1 MARRRLAAAGGVVEG
16 LGSAAERP
24 PVERLR
30 RGRPGGDPP
39 WRRPRVLRVAPRR
52 ARRTRAVA
60 PHRPA
65 QRRRR
70 ARRRLQLQR
79 RRRRRCRRFRRLPV
93 DDGSSDALVEE
104 SDSDDAENNGDDAAS
119 VQSNRSSDD
128 FFGFFSDAFVEESNS
143 DDAENNGDDAAS
155 VQSNRSSDDDFF
167 GFSDAFVDVEE
178 SDDDD
183 DDDVPRKESADYE
196 YEPKGWK
203 EMARAAVDR
212 SAGECVAFWGRAD
225 DKLLLYLSDRAPY
238 LKSLRVSTHYDVS
251 CQVLTNVI
259 QKFPMLKELELVLK
273 CSFYYVARPSYDFAH
288 LLQSAMKSCIHL
300 KTFAIRC
307 ADKSLASTY
316 YHDDESQEAFTVPKK
331 HGLRSLTLFGDTFTK
346 PIILS
351 VLNCCPKLR
360 SLDVTNVAYLRMDE
374 EEELRNKCLKI
385 KDFRLF
391 SPPPKVSSSES
402 DDDCIG
408 GCCCCCDSWY

>member
-1 MARRRLAAAGGVVEG
+1 M
-16 LGSAAERP
+16 
-24 PVERLR
+24 
-30 RGRPGGDPP
+30 
-39 WRRPRVLRVAPRR
+39 
-52 ARRTRAVA
+52 
-60 PHRPA
+60 
-65 QRRRR
+65 
-70 ARRRLQLQR
+70 
-79 RRRRRCRRFRRLPV
+79 
-93 DDGSSDALVEE
+93 
-104 SDSDDAENNGDDAAS
+104 
-119 VQSNRSSDD
+119 
-128 FFGFFSDAFVEESNS
+128 
-143 DDAENNGDDAAS
+143 
-155 VQSNRSSDDDFF
+155 
-167 GFSDAFVDVEE
+167 
-178 SDDDD
+178 
-183 DDDVPRKESADYE
+183 
-196 YEPKGWK
+196 
-203 EMARAAVDR
+203 
-212 SAGECVAFWGRAD
+212 
-225 DKLLLYLSDRAPY
+225 
-238 LKSLRVSTHYDVS
+238 KSLRVSTHYDVS

-300 KTFAIRC
+300 KSFAIRC

-360 SLDVTNVAYLRMDE
+360 SLDVTNVAYLRLDE

-391 SPPPKVSSSES
+391 SPPPKVVSSSES

-408 GCCCCCDSWY
+408 GCCCCDSWY

>member
-1 MARRRLAAAGGVVEG
+1 MAAA
-16 LGSAAERP
+16 SPPPAASSKDWAALP
-24 PVERLR
+24 SDLLR
-30 RGRPGGDPP
+30 RSSGAPASRAPRGAGLACSA
-39 WRRPRVLRVAPRR
+39 WRRAARDEPALWRR
-52 ARRTRAVA
+52 IDLHSDVDAHVDSSFSDDDDDAGDSAGYSV
-60 PHRPA
+60 P
-65 QRRRR
+65 
-70 ARRRLQLQR
+70 
-79 RRRRRCRRFRRLPV
+79 

-104 SDSDDAENNGDDAAS
+104 PDSDDAENNGDDAAS

-128 FFGFFSDAFVEESNS
+128 FFGF
-143 DDAENNGDDAAS
+143 
-155 VQSNRSSDDDFF
+155 
-167 GFSDAFVDVEE
+167 SDAFVDVEE

-183 DDDVPRKESADYE
+183 DDVPRKESGDYK

-273 CSFYYVARPSYDFAH
+273 CSFYYVARPSYNFAH

-316 YHDDESQEAFTVPKK
+316 YHDDESQEAFTVQKK

-351 VLNCCPKLR
+351 ALNCCPKLR
-360 SLDVTNVAYLRMDE
+360 SLDVTNVAYLRLDE
-374 EEELRNKCLKI
+374 VEELRNKCLKI
-385 KDFRLF
+385 MDFRLF

-402 DDDCIG
+402 DVDCIG
-408 GCCCCCDSWY
+408 GCCCCDSWY